1 MSCCGS
7 CGGEKPKNEQE
18 QKQVEETKEAE
29 DKE

>member
-1 MSCCGS
+1 MRSKLMSCCGS

-18 QKQVEETKEAE
+18 QVEETK